1 MRHRVGLLVREDGWR
16 DRPTRHLVTRRKAAL
31 RAAVPPDT
39 SPIVPADAPPGAPM
53 FDDYERWEFDE
64 YARTHSQY
72 VEEPEES
79 VEEDSAALSDA
90 VIADCFDAEGYDQD

>member
-1 MRHRVGLLVREDGWR
+1 
-16 DRPTRHLVTRRKAAL
+16 
-31 RAAVPPDT
+31 
-39 SPIVPADAPPGAPM
+39 M

-72 VEEPEES
+72 VEEPEEL